1 MPARIIAIA
10 LAAALAIFGV
20 TRVRKRRK
28 AKHASEA
35 MPETNSTTPAA
46 AEPVHHHHLISTH

>member
-20 TRVRKRRK
+20 SRVRKHRQ
-28 AKHASEA
+28 ASRSQEPMLESNA
-35 MPETNSTTPAA
+35 STPVSEQLPTLTRTP
-46 AEPVHHHHLISTH
+46 